1 MGKIHSIKDGKLHIY
16 VRTDKYKGKLKSDN
30 YVGRTYIQGKQK
42 IVSSGTNNL
51 NKAKVI
57 LSKWYDE
64 LQTMKKFD
72 ITIHQNSVKDL
83 YNKFLVDI
91 ENSTEIESRT
101 KKWYK
106 ERWNYIVKCSDFMKL
121 KVNTMTATDIKNTYI
136 TWRFN
141 RAKSQ
146 SKVLRGSTLKG
157 DLMAISGFCTWSYKK
172 KIRKDKLENI
182 VKILS
187 KKLRKQKTLRA
198 GLDKEQYN
206 HLLSVSRKRFKIG
219 RTLRIRFERERL
231 HHFIIFMVGTGLR
244 VDECLNL
251 HFEDIKMIDRQ
262 KTKSII
268 EKEIKLNENERYY
281 LQIWVRKSKTNERW
295 CKSVSSAYFSYK
307 RLINLYKTTGLGKVG
322 GGKIWNI
329 SSFREGLNSLL
340 EEAKLKRI
348 KRGND
353 VLTIDSKS
361 FRNMFIQFMMDKGVN
376 STVIAKNCG
385 TSTAMIDKFYFRN
398 SAIESML
405 DVWLTTG
412 RKEIKRVS

>member
-1 MGKIHSIKDGKLHIY
+1 
-16 VRTDKYKGKLKSDN
+16 
-30 YVGRTYIQGKQK
+30 
-42 IVSSGTNNL
+42 
-51 NKAKVI
+51 
-57 LSKWYDE
+57 
-64 LQTMKKFD
+64 
-72 ITIHQNSVKDL
+72 
-83 YNKFLVDI
+83 
-91 ENSTEIESRT
+91 
-101 KKWYK
+101 
-106 ERWNYIVKCSDFMKL
+106 
-121 KVNTMTATDIKNTYI
+121 
-136 TWRFN
+136 
-141 RAKSQ
+141 
-146 SKVLRGSTLKG
+146 
-157 DLMAISGFCTWSYKK
+157 MAISGFCTWSYKK

-206 HLLSVSRKRFKIG
+206 HLLSTSRKRVKTG

-281 LQIWVRKSKTNERW
+281 LQIWVRKSKTEERW

-307 RLINLYKTTGLGKVG
+307 RLINLYKTTGLGKVS
-322 GGKIWNI
+322 GKIWNV

-348 KRGND
+348 KRGDD

-361 FRNMFIQFMMDKGVN
+361 FRNMFIQFMLDKGVHSN
-376 STVIAKNCG
+376 AIAKNCG
-385 TSTAMIDKFYFRN
+385 TSTAMIDNHYTAN

-412 RKEIKRVS
+412 RTKLKSVS